1 MKPNKNYEM
10 KKYMNQLSKK
20 YLLLAGILFLVFS
33 SCSEDILKETP
44 LDFLAPDNAYNTLP
58 GIQQGITGLHY
69 SVRSNWFYGGQQ
81 DAGSIMKGIGSDVA
95 FHGEDPNSTRFL
107 CNYLNYLTSENN
119 YISYFWTWQYEL
131 IQRANVLIDGIENSD
146 EAIWSSEVQKKAYLA
161 EARFF
166 RAFAYR
172 ILVSFYGD
180 VPLVDYV
187 VNSAKTDF
195 VRDPKSEVYRLME
208 EDLSYGAENLP
219 DPGSEEA
226 PGRITKGAALHML
239 SEVYLTQGKF
249 QLAVDAAT
257 DVIDGFNY
265 ALMTQRFGSRVGNE
279 IFGVGDVYNDLFG
292 YGNHNLPENTE
303 SIWVVQIEPYI
314 TGGGSVEGERSFGPA
329 YFRMGNTPDGEKAF
343 RGELVDGKYTGYSDT
358 LGRPVSWIHPT
369 NYAAY
374 DIWVSDWNNDVRNA
388 KQNIKRDFY
397 FDNPASTYDKQ
408 KVDFN
413 LYPPGTRD
421 WIRDTCQYIYPFFMK
436 FADPLNHFT
445 DPARSGGGNNH
456 KDLYA
461 IRLAETILL
470 RAEAYL
476 GLNNTGLAAADINAI
491 RTRANATPILPAEAT
506 LDYILDER
514 ARELYGE
521 EWRHITL
528 RRMGKL
534 VERVRLYNNN
544 PLNPGLNIQDY
555 HNLFPIPQSQIDL
568 NIDAVI
574 QQNPGYPQN

>member
-1 MKPNKNYEM
+1 MKIYIK
-10 KKYMNQLSKK
+10 QLSKK
-20 YLLLAGILFLVFS
+20 SLLLAGILLLMVS
-33 SCSEDILKETP
+33 SCSEDILNETP
-44 LDFLAPDNAYNTLP
+44 LDFLAPENAYNTLP
-58 GIQQGITGLHY
+58 GIQQGIAGLHFT
-69 SVRSNWFYGGQQ
+69 VRSSWYYGTQQ
-81 DAGSIMKGIGSDVA
+81 DAGAIMKGIGSDVA

-107 CNYLNYLTSENN
+107 CNYVNYLTSENN
-119 YISYFWTWQYEL
+119 YISYFWTWNYQL
-131 IQRANVLIDGIENSD
+131 IQRANVLIDGIENSNA
-146 EAIWSSEVQKKAYLA
+146 AIWSSEAQKNAYLG
-161 EARFF
+161 EAKFF

-187 VNSAKTDF
+187 VKSAKTDF
-195 VRDPKSEVYRLME
+195 VRDPKSEIYTLME
-208 EDLSYGAENLP
+208 DDLKYGAENLP
-219 DPGSEEA
+219 NPGSEEA
-226 PGRITKGAALHML
+226 PGRVTKGAALHML
-239 SEVYLTQGKF
+239 SEVYLTQGKY
-249 QLAVDAAT
+249 QLAVDAAS
-257 DVIDGFNY
+257 DVIDGLNY
-265 ALMTQRFGSRVGNE
+265 ALMTQRFGSSVGKD
-279 IFGVGDVYNDLFG
+279 IFGAGDVYNDLFG
-292 YGNHNLPENTE
+292 YGNHNLAENTE
-303 SIWVVQIEPYI
+303 AIWVVQIEPLV

-329 YFRMGNTPDGEKAF
+329 YFRMGNTPDGKVAF
-343 RGELVDGKYTGYSDT
+343 RGEFVDGKYTGYSDT

-374 DIWVSDWNNDVRNA
+374 DIWRSDWNNDIRNA

-397 FDNPASTYDKQ
+397 YDNPASAFHKQ
-408 KVDFN
+408 KIDFN

-476 GLNNTGLAAADINAI
+476 GLANKDLAAADINLI
-491 RTRANATPILPAEAT
+491 RNRANATPVLAANVT
-506 LDYILDER
+506 QDYILDER

-528 RRMGKL
+528 RRMNKL
-534 VERVRLYNNN
+534 VSRVRLYNNN

-555 HNLFPIPQSQIDL
+555 HDLFPIPQSQLDL
-568 NIDAVI
+568 NIDGEM